1 MKKLITVMLVI
12 LLFTQ
17 SASAHHLWIEKEGD
31 MFKIAWGHPPEI
43 DPYEPERVIEVKAFD
58 RKGKEVKLDR
68 KDEKDK
74 VFLSSKGDVS
84 MITLSFEGG
93 FFVTTPEGKKRLT
106 KREAQK
112 TGLQLIDSVYSSQ
125 YAKSLFGYSDAV
137 TKPAGMKFEIVPLKN
152 PYVLKPEELLPI
164 KVFFEGRPMEGV
176 PIEIKSNKETVKTK
190 KDGIASIKMSEKGMQ
205 FVLAKK
211 RISTQ
216 GNPDADYLSFTTV
229 LTFELK

>member
-1 MKKLITVMLVI
+1 MKKLILVMAVI

-17 SASAHHLWIEKEGD
+17 SASAHHFWVEKEAD
-31 MFKIAWGHPPEI
+31 RFKILWGHYPETE
-43 DPYEPERVIEVKAFD
+43 PYEVERIKDVKAFD
-58 RKGKEVKLDR
+58 KKGKEVKLER

-84 MITLSFEGG
+84 MITLSSEGG
-93 FFVTTPEGKKRLT
+93 FLVTTPEGKKRLT

-112 TGLQLIDSVYSSQ
+112 KGLQLIDSIYSSQ
-125 YAKSLFGYSDAV
+125 YAKSIFGYSDAV
-137 TKPAGMKFEIVPLKN
+137 TEPAGMKFEVVPLKN

-164 KVFFEGRPMEGV
+164 KVFFDGRPIEGV
-176 PIEIKSNKETVKTK
+176 TIEIKSNKETVKTN

-205 FVLAKK
+205 SILAKK
-211 RISTQ
+211 RIPTKD
-216 GNPDADYLSFTTV
+216 NPDADYQSFTTI